1 MDRYPAPKAD
11 GAILVYLA
19 CVTAVL
25 GLFAL
30 AFYALM
36 QPTALP
42 NAGLAQY
49 KEPGRVAIF
58 LDKID
63 TSRERMERM
72 ETVAIAA
79 AEQGNREQGLS
90 PLRAY
95 ASAAPEL
102 AASGAAIRSAPATF
116 ARPPKQ
122 AAPKRVVRREP
133 VAGPWRRDFS
143 DARRREAS
151 GPWRREAVDPWRR
164 EFAFGSN
171 GGFGSAGSR
180 PLWSGGRWD

>member
-11 GAILVYLA
+11 GAILVYLT
-19 CVTAVL
+19 CVIAVL

-30 AFYALM
+30 SFYALM
-36 QPTALP
+36 RPTALP
-42 NAGLAQY
+42 NAGLTLY

-63 TSRERMERM
+63 TSRERTERM

-90 PLRAY
+90 PLSAY
-95 ASAAPEL
+95 ASAAREL
-102 AASGAAIRSAPATF
+102 AASREVARSAAAPF
-116 ARPPKQ
+116 AKQ
-122 AAPKRVVRREP
+122 AKQARPKRVVRREP
-133 VAGPWRRDFS
+133 VADPWRRDFP

-151 GPWRREAVDPWRR
+151 DPWRR
-164 EFAFGSN
+164 EMAFGSN
-171 GGFGSAGSR
+171 GWFGSAGSR
-180 PLWSGGRWD
+180 PLWSGGRWQ